1 MLERPGLHT
10 HSASNTPSIL
20 CLCLQMCIVDAE
32 AIPVLIEILLTAQ
45 ADGQYS
51 CAATLT
57 NLAIAGKHVRLAMM
71 VCEVVPA
78 AVRLLQAESW

>member
-1 MLERPGLHT
+1 MLARRPSPGT
-10 HSASNTPSIL
+10 L
-20 CLCLQMCIVDAE
+20 CLCLQMCIVDAG
-32 AIPVLIEILLTAQ
+32 AVPVLIEILSTAQ

-71 VCEVVPA
+71 VCEIVPA
-78 AVRLLQAESW
+78 AVRLLHAESW